1 MSRLQVMRM
10 TLNTMT
16 WRRREMVRWLVSCA
30 TEIGESPQG
39 DSRLTS
45 MQNQAGRREKQNHF
59 PDPSPCSGLGQEGMM
74 GMGEG
79 RVCPAEPG
87 GWPS

>member
-1 MSRLQVMRM
+1 MRM

-39 DSRLTS
+39 KLPPTS
-45 MQNQAGRREKQNHF
+45 VWN
-59 PDPSPCSGLGQEGMM
+59 
-74 GMGEG
+74 
-79 RVCPAEPG
+79 
-87 GWPS
+87 

>member
-1 MSRLQVMRM
+1 MRM

-39 DSRLTS
+39 DSQLTS
-45 MQNQAGRREKQNHF
+45 MQTQEGRREKQSHF
-59 PDPSPCSGLGQEGMM
+59 LDPSPCSRLGQEEMM

-79 RVCPAEPG
+79 RVCLAEPG
-87 GWPS
+87 GWPG